1 HADCPVRAEIVLL
14 TSEKKGL
21 YMIKNLGTSSRRK
34 FIERFSCGAMTPA
47 LLAQI
52 STRDFKD
59 AEDYWV
65 FIRKQFLLE
74 PGLTYLNV
82 GTTGAMPRP
91 VFEAE
96 IRYQRMLAE
105 NPKVRHVFEYGV
117 TPNVVRKKAAEVIGA
132 TLDETALTHNTTEGL
147 NIVAHGL

>member
-1 HADCPVRAEIVLL
+1 MTKSFAI
-14 TSEKKGL
+14 
-21 YMIKNLGTSSRRK
+21 SSRRK
-34 FIERFSCGAMTPA
+34 FIERFSCAAITPP

-74 PGLTYLNV
+74 PGLIYLNT

-105 NPKVRHVFEYGV
+105 IQR
-117 TPNVVRKKAAEVIGA
+117 IG
-132 TLDETALTHNTTEGL
+132 
-147 NIVAHGL
+147 